1 MVEHSTEN
9 AGVAGSIPALG
20 AKAARSRPSGSSSV
34 VEHFLA
40 KEEVAGSNPV
50 SRSTSA
56 TRSRLQMSTSGC
68 GAVGSARRSGRRGR
82 WFKSSHPDHPPPSLS
97 ARKCAPTTRPSMRPP
112 SPPQDDSSGS
122 LHSTRPHPSRRSQI
136 SVPLGHE
143 RDAPSI
149 LPLMWVIPTFLSFFR
164 CARVTDATP
173 AADY

>member
-20 AKAARSRPSGSSSV
+20 ARAARSRPSGSSSV

-82 WFKSSHPDHPPPSLS
+82 WFKSSHPDHSPPSAS
-97 ARKCAPTTRPSMRPP
+97 TRHHAEMRPHY
-112 SPPQDDSSGS
+112 SAVHAALNPPQDDSSR
-122 LHSTRPHPSRRSQI
+122 STRPRLLSRFQNFRPARS
-136 SVPLGHE
+136 
-143 RDAPSI
+143 R
-149 LPLMWVIPTFLSFFR
+149 TR
-164 CARVTDATP
+164 CAQYPTLDVRHPCSSYPSSDVLG
-173 AADY
+173 